1 MSRPHT
7 ARLHAQ
13 DGLAEYRLRPLH
25 ANPLVCG
32 RATPAYLG
40 RLVSRTPEN
49 ASHVFPTFGVLAGK
63 SLAKSALTLPRFKES
78 LRGRRGAPPLPL
90 VP

>member
-1 MSRPHT
+1 MKRDTAGLPRRAEVARPHT

-25 ANPLVCG
+25 ANPLVCV

-40 RLVSRTPEN
+40 RLVSRLPE
-49 ASHVFPTFGVLAGK
+49 G
-63 SLAKSALTLPRFKES
+63 
-78 LRGRRGAPPLPL
+78 LRDKGRPL
-90 VP
+90 VHQWARL